1 MAGAGYK
8 LFNTGDVLT
17 AAQVNTYL
25 NEQTVMVFAS
35 SAARTSALS
44 GVLAEGMVSYLQ
56 DTNAVEVYN
65 GSAWV
70 GVGNVGDITE
80 VQAGVGISVASGT
93 GPIPVITNSSTDLIT
108 TAGDLLYGTAADTV
122 ARLGIGAA
130 GRVLKVNSGATAPE
144 WAVDPTTDVVTTAG
158 DLIYGTGADA
168 VTRLGIGTAGQVL
181 KVNSGATAPEW
192 GAAAGGGDFV
202 LITAQTFSASS
213 GVNVNSVFT
222 STYNNYKVI
231 VNVTST
237 STANDVDLRLR
248 ASGSD
253 DTNSTYQ
260 YTGVNTYSDIDTIYI
275 QRNNGTT
282 SFARAGGSGEDS
294 ADNGAT
300 NMIWEFFNPQASLR
314 TGVTYH
320 VISSDGS
327 RVIYDSGVGIFDNT
341 TSFDGFSLIVSTG
354 NITGKVYVYGYK
366 V

>member
-122 ARLGIGAA
+122 ARLGIG
-130 GRVLKVNSGATAPE
+130 
-144 WAVDPTTDVVTTAG
+144 
-158 DLIYGTGADA
+158 
-168 VTRLGIGTAGQVL
+168 TAGQVL

-192 GAAAGGGDFV
+192 GAAAGGGGGMT
-202 LITAQTFSASS
+202 LLNSGGTSLSGSATTVS
-213 GVNVNSVFT
+213 FT
-222 STYNNYKVI
+222 STGYVNLQIQVLGVKFAADANGYTVRINGDTAANY
-231 VNVTST
+231 ST
-237 STANDVDLRLR
+237 LRSNIYDTAPSFDP
-248 ASGSD
+248 
-253 DTNSTYQ
+253 NST
-260 YTGVNTYSDIDTIYI
+260 V
-275 QRNNGTT
+275 
-282 SFARAGGSGEDS
+282 
-294 ADNGAT
+294 GAT
-300 NMIWEFFNPQASLR
+300 SISIRSPLGSSSDYYKLGQMVMEIYQPNDTSQHFFNWSCVGSNTTLTNPWYMFNSLGIYDASAA
-314 TGVTYH
+314 
-320 VISSDGS
+320 ISSLVFTTVGS
-327 RVIYDSGVGIFDNT
+327 TFTAGT
-341 TSFDGFSLIVSTG
+341 
-354 NITGKVYVYGYK
+354 VYVYGVK
-366 V
+366 